1 MISWVGQTRGGR
13 QMHAHCS
20 RKCHEKRPLRRLWCG
35 WEYNIKIGVRERCF
49 SLRWRQTHCGLQ
61 DHDNGSFSSMT
72 TGTLST
78 YQWLS
83 SMELVTRTQKSGHG
97 RKPSRTGEILVLH
110 GRVWTGQF
118 SGLLRSPWWRR
129 QYETAKR
136 WSTSTRLQG
145 AVSHKTV
152 ILIFSWRWG
161 GVGLVPKRGY
171 LLTLAYYIFTSWYEF
186 GERRWNDIDRGN
198 RRTRRKTCPSAT
210 LSTTNSTW
218 IDPGLRGERP
228 ATNDLSHGTA
238 LSPSFTK

>member
-13 QMHAHCS
+13 QHAHCS
-20 RKCHEKRPLRRLWCG
+20 RKRHEKRPLRRLWCG

-49 SLRWRQTHCGLQ
+49 SLRWRQTHTAGFQ

-83 SMELVTRTQKSGHG
+83 SVELVTRTQKSGHG
-97 RKPSRTGEILVLH
+97 RETFTYRWDISSSWQ
-110 GRVWTGQF
+110 RVWTGQF

-152 ILIFSWRWG
+152 TFIFSPEG
-161 GVGLVPKRGY
+161 GVGLVPKRGC

-186 GERRWNDIDRGN
+186 GERRWNDIDRKKPKN
-198 RRTRRKTCPSAT
+198 SEKN
-210 LSTTNSTW
+210 LSQCHFVHHKSHMDW
-218 IDPGLRGERP
+218 PGHEPGPPRWEAG
-228 ATNDLSHGTA
+228 D
-238 LSPSFTK
+238 